1 MNSKQVID
9 SLNEISRDFAS
20 TTAERQR
27 RRELDPDDFARL
39 KSAGFLLTGVPAD
52 RGGLWRGVGQ
62 CIRDYATMVRVI
74 ARGDPSVALVAAMH
88 PAVMA
93 FFLGVEIV
101 DDEPDAWLEQRLLC
115 TELARENWWGTITS
129 EPGSGGDISKT
140 NTHAQPGEDGH
151 YQLTG
156 EKHFGSGSG
165 HARYMITT
173 GRCEGSES
181 PDLFWMDMAGVP
193 WDGSTG
199 CQMTIPW
206 DGIGMTATQSHAF
219 RFSSFPAT
227 KSVTNELLTRVSA
240 TTTISSNLLFTG
252 VILGIADSALA
263 FAGGKLKGKS
273 LRAFEQTEWTRCQ
286 NEIWLAQ
293 QAFEGALRAAETEH
307 ADAALAALRCKV
319 TSAELVDSALGRMG
333 KAVGGASFSRAM
345 PLAQWTQDV
354 KALIF
359 LRPPM
364 PLAYD
369 QLHAMASA

>member
-140 NTHAQPGEDGH
+140 NTHAQPA
-151 YQLTG
+151 
-156 EKHFGSGSG
+156 K
-165 HARYMITT
+165 MVTT
-173 GRCEGSES
+173 
-181 PDLFWMDMAGVP
+181 
-193 WDGSTG
+193 
-199 CQMTIPW
+199 
-206 DGIGMTATQSHAF
+206 
-219 RFSSFPAT
+219 
-227 KSVTNELLTRVSA
+227 N
-240 TTTISSNLLFTG
+240 
-252 VILGIADSALA
+252 
-263 FAGGKLKGKS
+263 
-273 LRAFEQTEWTRCQ
+273 
-286 NEIWLAQ
+286 
-293 QAFEGALRAAETEH
+293 
-307 ADAALAALRCKV
+307 
-319 TSAELVDSALGRMG
+319 
-333 KAVGGASFSRAM
+333 
-345 PLAQWTQDV
+345 
-354 KALIF
+354 
-359 LRPPM
+359 
-364 PLAYD
+364 
-369 QLHAMASA
+369 